1 MKIET
6 KYDIAS
12 SVNIGAEY
20 DKGVKKLFKSKEIIV
35 PIMEMV
41 IPEFEGCSQEEILN
55 CLDLA
60 SITSDEV
67 VSDAPVSETDE
78 YRIRGEDT
86 ELSGG
91 SDKLIRFDSKFRIR
105 NPKLSEENI
114 LVNLHIDL
122 EGQKSYTPKNPTYPI
137 IKRGLYYVARDLSSQ
152 LGVATGKTNYA
163 DLEKCYSIWIC
174 LEDIPVRLRNTMTEY
189 RIRKEDVLG
198 ETDEPEEDYDLMSV
212 IVIRMGEKSEER
224 WIFDYLNQV
233 FVGNIEEIETYS
245 HIEWEDE
252 FKEDVA
258 MTMTG
263 FSDILV
269 RRGREEGR
277 KEGREEGRIEGRE
290 IGQEETTVKFIWSLH
305 EMKCTDDM
313 ISEAV
318 KRPIDYV
325 QDILKKDAPQ

>member
-1 MKIET
+1 MRIET

-12 SVNIGAEY
+12 AVNVGAEY

-55 CLDLA
+55 CLDLT

-67 VSDAPVSETDE
+67 VSDTSVSEMD
-78 YRIRGEDT
+78 
-86 ELSGG
+86 
-91 SDKLIRFDSKFRIR
+91 
-105 NPKLSEENI
+105 
-114 LVNLHIDL
+114 
-122 EGQKSYTPKNPTYPI
+122 
-137 IKRGLYYVARDLSSQ
+137 
-152 LGVATGKTNYA
+152 
-163 DLEKCYSIWIC
+163 
-174 LEDIPVRLRNTMTEY
+174 
-189 RIRKEDVLG
+189 
-198 ETDEPEEDYDLMSV
+198 DYDLMNV

-224 WIFDYLNQV
+224 GIFDYLNQI

-245 HIEWEDE
+245 HIEWEEE

-263 FSDILV
+263 FSDVLL

-277 KEGREEGRIEGRE
+277 KEGREEGRE

-305 EMKCTDDM
+305 EMKCTDEM

-318 KRPIDYV
+318 KKPVDYV

>member
-12 SVNIGAEY
+12 SVNVGAEY

-35 PIMEMV
+35 LIMEMV

-55 CLDLA
+55 WLDLA

-122 EGQKSYTPKNPTYPI
+122 EGQKSYTPEESNLSHYK
-137 IKRGLYYVARDLSSQ
+137 KRTLLCRKGFEQSAWSDNWKDKLCRSGEVLFNLDLS
-152 LGVATGKTNYA
+152 GGCTGKIKEYN
-163 DLEKCYSIWIC
+163 DRIPNKERRYSGR
-174 LEDIPVRLRNTMTEY
+174 DGRTGRRL
-189 RIRKEDVLG
+189 
-198 ETDEPEEDYDLMSV
+198 
-212 IVIRMGEKSEER
+212 
-224 WIFDYLNQV
+224 
-233 FVGNIEEIETYS
+233 
-245 HIEWEDE
+245 
-252 FKEDVA
+252 
-258 MTMTG
+258 
-263 FSDILV
+263 
-269 RRGREEGR
+269 
-277 KEGREEGRIEGRE
+277 
-290 IGQEETTVKFIWSLH
+290 
-305 EMKCTDDM
+305 
-313 ISEAV
+313 
-318 KRPIDYV
+318 
-325 QDILKKDAPQ
+325 

>member
-78 YRIRGEDT
+78 YRIRGEDA
-86 ELSGG
+86 G
-91 SDKLIRFDSKFRIR
+91 
-105 NPKLSEENI
+105 
-114 LVNLHIDL
+114 
-122 EGQKSYTPKNPTYPI
+122 
-137 IKRGLYYVARDLSSQ
+137 
-152 LGVATGKTNYA
+152 
-163 DLEKCYSIWIC
+163 
-174 LEDIPVRLRNTMTEY
+174 
-189 RIRKEDVLG
+189 
-198 ETDEPEEDYDLMSV
+198 
-212 IVIRMGEKSEER
+212 
-224 WIFDYLNQV
+224 IFDYLNQI

-245 HIEWEDE
+245 HIEWEEE

-269 RRGREEGR
+269 RKVREE
-277 KEGREEGRIEGRE
+277 EA
-290 IGQEETTVKFIWSLH
+290 VKFIWSLH
-305 EMKCTDDM
+305 EMDFTDDM

>member
-55 CLDLA
+55 CLDLV

-78 YRIRGEDT
+78 YRIWGEDA
-86 ELSGG
+86 G
-91 SDKLIRFDSKFRIR
+91 
-105 NPKLSEENI
+105 
-114 LVNLHIDL
+114 
-122 EGQKSYTPKNPTYPI
+122 
-137 IKRGLYYVARDLSSQ
+137 
-152 LGVATGKTNYA
+152 
-163 DLEKCYSIWIC
+163 
-174 LEDIPVRLRNTMTEY
+174 
-189 RIRKEDVLG
+189 
-198 ETDEPEEDYDLMSV
+198 
-212 IVIRMGEKSEER
+212 
-224 WIFDYLNQV
+224 IFDYLNQI

-277 KEGREEGRIEGRE
+277 
-290 IGQEETTVKFIWSLH
+290 EETTVKFIWSLH
-305 EMKCTDDM
+305 EMDFTDDM

>member
-122 EGQKSYTPKNPTYPI
+122 EGQKSYTPKNPTAWSGNWKDKLCRSGEVLFNLDLFGRYPGKI
-137 IKRGLYYVARDLSSQ
+137 EKYNDGISHKKRRCSGRD
-152 LGVATGKTNYA
+152 GRTGR
-163 DLEKCYSIWIC
+163 
-174 LEDIPVRLRNTMTEY
+174 RL
-189 RIRKEDVLG
+189 
-198 ETDEPEEDYDLMSV
+198 
-212 IVIRMGEKSEER
+212 
-224 WIFDYLNQV
+224 
-233 FVGNIEEIETYS
+233 
-245 HIEWEDE
+245 
-252 FKEDVA
+252 
-258 MTMTG
+258 
-263 FSDILV
+263 
-269 RRGREEGR
+269 
-277 KEGREEGRIEGRE
+277 
-290 IGQEETTVKFIWSLH
+290 
-305 EMKCTDDM
+305 
-313 ISEAV
+313 
-318 KRPIDYV
+318 
-325 QDILKKDAPQ
+325 

>member
-67 VSDAPVSETDE
+67 VSDAPFSKMDE
-78 YRIRGEDT
+78 YRILGEDA
-86 ELSGG
+86 G
-91 SDKLIRFDSKFRIR
+91 
-105 NPKLSEENI
+105 
-114 LVNLHIDL
+114 
-122 EGQKSYTPKNPTYPI
+122 
-137 IKRGLYYVARDLSSQ
+137 
-152 LGVATGKTNYA
+152 
-163 DLEKCYSIWIC
+163 
-174 LEDIPVRLRNTMTEY
+174 
-189 RIRKEDVLG
+189 
-198 ETDEPEEDYDLMSV
+198 
-212 IVIRMGEKSEER
+212 
-224 WIFDYLNQV
+224 IFDYLNQI

-245 HIEWEDE
+245 HIEWEEE

-277 KEGREEGRIEGRE
+277 
-290 IGQEETTVKFIWSLH
+290 EETTVKFIWSFH
-305 EMKCTDDM
+305 EMDFTDDM

>member
-20 DKGVKKLFKSKEIIV
+20 DKGVKKLFKSNEIIV

-78 YRIRGEDT
+78 YRIRGEDA
-86 ELSGG
+86 G
-91 SDKLIRFDSKFRIR
+91 
-105 NPKLSEENI
+105 
-114 LVNLHIDL
+114 
-122 EGQKSYTPKNPTYPI
+122 
-137 IKRGLYYVARDLSSQ
+137 
-152 LGVATGKTNYA
+152 
-163 DLEKCYSIWIC
+163 
-174 LEDIPVRLRNTMTEY
+174 
-189 RIRKEDVLG
+189 
-198 ETDEPEEDYDLMSV
+198 
-212 IVIRMGEKSEER
+212 
-224 WIFDYLNQV
+224 IFDYLNQI

-245 HIEWEDE
+245 HIEWEEE

-263 FSDILV
+263 FSDVLV

-277 KEGREEGRIEGRE
+277 
-290 IGQEETTVKFIWSLH
+290 EETTVKFIWSLH
-305 EMKCTDDM
+305 EMDFTDDM

>member
-1 MKIET
+1 MEKEKKNYWLTVRWKIIQIEMKIET

-55 CLDLA
+55 SLDLA

-67 VSDAPVSETDE
+67 VSDAPVTETDE
-78 YRIRGEDT
+78 YRIRGEDA
-86 ELSGG
+86 G
-91 SDKLIRFDSKFRIR
+91 
-105 NPKLSEENI
+105 
-114 LVNLHIDL
+114 
-122 EGQKSYTPKNPTYPI
+122 
-137 IKRGLYYVARDLSSQ
+137 
-152 LGVATGKTNYA
+152 
-163 DLEKCYSIWIC
+163 
-174 LEDIPVRLRNTMTEY
+174 
-189 RIRKEDVLG
+189 
-198 ETDEPEEDYDLMSV
+198 
-212 IVIRMGEKSEER
+212 
-224 WIFDYLNQV
+224 IFDYLNQV

-277 KEGREEGRIEGRE
+277 
-290 IGQEETTVKFIWSLH
+290 EETTVKFIWSLH
-305 EMKCTDDM
+305 EMDFTDDM

>member
-1 MKIET
+1 MIIGLMIACRKSSKIEMKIET

-78 YRIRGEDT
+78 YRIRDEDA
-86 ELSGG
+86 G
-91 SDKLIRFDSKFRIR
+91 
-105 NPKLSEENI
+105 
-114 LVNLHIDL
+114 
-122 EGQKSYTPKNPTYPI
+122 
-137 IKRGLYYVARDLSSQ
+137 
-152 LGVATGKTNYA
+152 
-163 DLEKCYSIWIC
+163 
-174 LEDIPVRLRNTMTEY
+174 
-189 RIRKEDVLG
+189 
-198 ETDEPEEDYDLMSV
+198 
-212 IVIRMGEKSEER
+212 
-224 WIFDYLNQV
+224 IFDYLNQI

-277 KEGREEGRIEGRE
+277 EEGRLEGVE
-290 IGQEETTVKFIWSLH
+290 L
-305 EMKCTDDM
+305 
-313 ISEAV
+313 
-318 KRPIDYV
+318 
-325 QDILKKDAPQ
+325 

>member
-67 VSDAPVSETDE
+67 VSDAPVLETDE
-78 YRIRGEDT
+78 YRIRGEDA
-86 ELSGG
+86 G
-91 SDKLIRFDSKFRIR
+91 
-105 NPKLSEENI
+105 
-114 LVNLHIDL
+114 
-122 EGQKSYTPKNPTYPI
+122 
-137 IKRGLYYVARDLSSQ
+137 
-152 LGVATGKTNYA
+152 
-163 DLEKCYSIWIC
+163 
-174 LEDIPVRLRNTMTEY
+174 
-189 RIRKEDVLG
+189 
-198 ETDEPEEDYDLMSV
+198 
-212 IVIRMGEKSEER
+212 
-224 WIFDYLNQV
+224 IFDYLNQV

-277 KEGREEGRIEGRE
+277 
-290 IGQEETTVKFIWSLH
+290 EETTVKFIWSLH
-305 EMKCTDDM
+305 EMDFTDDM

>member
-12 SVNIGAEY
+12 SVNVGAEY

-55 CLDLA
+55 WLDLA

-78 YRIRGEDT
+78 YRIRGEDA
-86 ELSGG
+86 G
-91 SDKLIRFDSKFRIR
+91 
-105 NPKLSEENI
+105 
-114 LVNLHIDL
+114 
-122 EGQKSYTPKNPTYPI
+122 
-137 IKRGLYYVARDLSSQ
+137 
-152 LGVATGKTNYA
+152 
-163 DLEKCYSIWIC
+163 
-174 LEDIPVRLRNTMTEY
+174 
-189 RIRKEDVLG
+189 
-198 ETDEPEEDYDLMSV
+198 
-212 IVIRMGEKSEER
+212 
-224 WIFDYLNQV
+224 IFDYLNQI

-245 HIEWEDE
+245 HIEWEEE

-277 KEGREEGRIEGRE
+277 
-290 IGQEETTVKFIWSLH
+290 EETTVKFIWSLH
-305 EMKCTDDM
+305 EMDFTDDM

>member
-41 IPEFEGCSQEEILN
+41 IPEYEGCSQEEILN

-78 YRIRGEDT
+78 YRIRGEDA
-86 ELSGG
+86 G
-91 SDKLIRFDSKFRIR
+91 
-105 NPKLSEENI
+105 
-114 LVNLHIDL
+114 
-122 EGQKSYTPKNPTYPI
+122 
-137 IKRGLYYVARDLSSQ
+137 
-152 LGVATGKTNYA
+152 
-163 DLEKCYSIWIC
+163 
-174 LEDIPVRLRNTMTEY
+174 
-189 RIRKEDVLG
+189 
-198 ETDEPEEDYDLMSV
+198 
-212 IVIRMGEKSEER
+212 
-224 WIFDYLNQV
+224 IFDYLNQI

-277 KEGREEGRIEGRE
+277 
-290 IGQEETTVKFIWSLH
+290 EETTVKFIWSLH
-305 EMKCTDDM
+305 EMDFTDDM

>member
-78 YRIRGEDT
+78 YRIRGEDA
-86 ELSGG
+86 G
-91 SDKLIRFDSKFRIR
+91 
-105 NPKLSEENI
+105 
-114 LVNLHIDL
+114 
-122 EGQKSYTPKNPTYPI
+122 
-137 IKRGLYYVARDLSSQ
+137 
-152 LGVATGKTNYA
+152 
-163 DLEKCYSIWIC
+163 
-174 LEDIPVRLRNTMTEY
+174 
-189 RIRKEDVLG
+189 
-198 ETDEPEEDYDLMSV
+198 
-212 IVIRMGEKSEER
+212 
-224 WIFDYLNQV
+224 IFDYLNQI
-233 FVGNIEEIETYS
+233 FVGNIEVIETYS

-277 KEGREEGRIEGRE
+277 EDGR
-290 IGQEETTVKFIWSLH
+290 EETTVKFIWSLH
-305 EMKCTDDM
+305 EMDFTDDM

-325 QDILKKDAPQ
+325 QDILKKDNDARMNLPSTIGQNWRWRLKRGEFGEKEIKFLGKMADIYDR

>member
-78 YRIRGEDT
+78 YRIRGEDA
-86 ELSGG
+86 G
-91 SDKLIRFDSKFRIR
+91 
-105 NPKLSEENI
+105 
-114 LVNLHIDL
+114 
-122 EGQKSYTPKNPTYPI
+122 
-137 IKRGLYYVARDLSSQ
+137 
-152 LGVATGKTNYA
+152 
-163 DLEKCYSIWIC
+163 
-174 LEDIPVRLRNTMTEY
+174 
-189 RIRKEDVLG
+189 
-198 ETDEPEEDYDLMSV
+198 
-212 IVIRMGEKSEER
+212 
-224 WIFDYLNQV
+224 IFDYLNQI

-245 HIEWEDE
+245 HIEWEEE

-277 KEGREEGRIEGRE
+277 
-290 IGQEETTVKFIWSLH
+290 EETTVKFIWSLH
-305 EMKCTDDM
+305 EMDFTDDM

>member
-1 MKIET
+1 MKIEI

-78 YRIRGEDT
+78 YRIRGEDA
-86 ELSGG
+86 G
-91 SDKLIRFDSKFRIR
+91 
-105 NPKLSEENI
+105 
-114 LVNLHIDL
+114 
-122 EGQKSYTPKNPTYPI
+122 
-137 IKRGLYYVARDLSSQ
+137 
-152 LGVATGKTNYA
+152 
-163 DLEKCYSIWIC
+163 
-174 LEDIPVRLRNTMTEY
+174 
-189 RIRKEDVLG
+189 
-198 ETDEPEEDYDLMSV
+198 
-212 IVIRMGEKSEER
+212 
-224 WIFDYLNQV
+224 IFDYLNQI

-277 KEGREEGRIEGRE
+277 
-290 IGQEETTVKFIWSLH
+290 EETTVKFIWSLH
-305 EMKCTDDM
+305 EMDFTDDM

-318 KRPIDYV
+318 KRPVDYV

>member
-55 CLDLA
+55 CLDLV

-78 YRIRGEDT
+78 YRIRGEDA
-86 ELSGG
+86 G
-91 SDKLIRFDSKFRIR
+91 
-105 NPKLSEENI
+105 
-114 LVNLHIDL
+114 
-122 EGQKSYTPKNPTYPI
+122 
-137 IKRGLYYVARDLSSQ
+137 
-152 LGVATGKTNYA
+152 
-163 DLEKCYSIWIC
+163 
-174 LEDIPVRLRNTMTEY
+174 
-189 RIRKEDVLG
+189 
-198 ETDEPEEDYDLMSV
+198 
-212 IVIRMGEKSEER
+212 
-224 WIFDYLNQV
+224 IFDYLNQI

-263 FSDILV
+263 FSDVLV

-277 KEGREEGRIEGRE
+277 
-290 IGQEETTVKFIWSLH
+290 EETTVKFIWSLH
-305 EMKCTDDM
+305 EMDFTDDM

-318 KRPIDYV
+318 KRPVDYV

>member
-78 YRIRGEDT
+78 YRIRGEDA
-86 ELSGG
+86 G
-91 SDKLIRFDSKFRIR
+91 
-105 NPKLSEENI
+105 
-114 LVNLHIDL
+114 
-122 EGQKSYTPKNPTYPI
+122 
-137 IKRGLYYVARDLSSQ
+137 
-152 LGVATGKTNYA
+152 
-163 DLEKCYSIWIC
+163 
-174 LEDIPVRLRNTMTEY
+174 
-189 RIRKEDVLG
+189 
-198 ETDEPEEDYDLMSV
+198 
-212 IVIRMGEKSEER
+212 
-224 WIFDYLNQV
+224 IFDYLNQV

-245 HIEWEDE
+245 HIEWEEE

-263 FSDILV
+263 FSDVLV

-277 KEGREEGRIEGRE
+277 
-290 IGQEETTVKFIWSLH
+290 EETTVKFIWSLH
-305 EMKCTDDM
+305 EMDFTDDM

>member
-78 YRIRGEDT
+78 YRIRGEDA
-86 ELSGG
+86 G
-91 SDKLIRFDSKFRIR
+91 
-105 NPKLSEENI
+105 
-114 LVNLHIDL
+114 
-122 EGQKSYTPKNPTYPI
+122 
-137 IKRGLYYVARDLSSQ
+137 
-152 LGVATGKTNYA
+152 
-163 DLEKCYSIWIC
+163 
-174 LEDIPVRLRNTMTEY
+174 
-189 RIRKEDVLG
+189 
-198 ETDEPEEDYDLMSV
+198 
-212 IVIRMGEKSEER
+212 
-224 WIFDYLNQV
+224 IFDYLNQI

-269 RRGREEGR
+269 RRGREEG
-277 KEGREEGRIEGRE
+277 G
-290 IGQEETTVKFIWSLH
+290 EETTVKFIWSLH
-305 EMKCTDDM
+305 EMDFTDDM

>member
-78 YRIRGEDT
+78 YRIRGEDA
-86 ELSGG
+86 G
-91 SDKLIRFDSKFRIR
+91 
-105 NPKLSEENI
+105 
-114 LVNLHIDL
+114 
-122 EGQKSYTPKNPTYPI
+122 
-137 IKRGLYYVARDLSSQ
+137 
-152 LGVATGKTNYA
+152 
-163 DLEKCYSIWIC
+163 
-174 LEDIPVRLRNTMTEY
+174 
-189 RIRKEDVLG
+189 
-198 ETDEPEEDYDLMSV
+198 
-212 IVIRMGEKSEER
+212 
-224 WIFDYLNQV
+224 IFDYLNQI

-245 HIEWEDE
+245 HIEWEEE

-277 KEGREEGRIEGRE
+277 
-290 IGQEETTVKFIWSLH
+290 EETTVKFIWSLH
-305 EMKCTDDM
+305 EMDFTDDM

-325 QDILKKDAPQ
+325 QDILKKDTPQ

>member
-12 SVNIGAEY
+12 SVNVGAEY

-35 PIMEMV
+35 LIMEMV

-55 CLDLA
+55 WLDLA

-78 YRIRGEDT
+78 YRIRGEDA
-86 ELSGG
+86 G
-91 SDKLIRFDSKFRIR
+91 
-105 NPKLSEENI
+105 
-114 LVNLHIDL
+114 
-122 EGQKSYTPKNPTYPI
+122 
-137 IKRGLYYVARDLSSQ
+137 
-152 LGVATGKTNYA
+152 
-163 DLEKCYSIWIC
+163 
-174 LEDIPVRLRNTMTEY
+174 
-189 RIRKEDVLG
+189 
-198 ETDEPEEDYDLMSV
+198 
-212 IVIRMGEKSEER
+212 
-224 WIFDYLNQV
+224 IFDYLNQI

-245 HIEWEDE
+245 HIEWEEE

-277 KEGREEGRIEGRE
+277 
-290 IGQEETTVKFIWSLH
+290 EETTVKFIWSLH
-305 EMKCTDDM
+305 EVDFTDDM